1 MSTGESLYTKKGV
14 DNLLAAKQDVLTAGT
29 GIDIT
34 NDVISTNI
42 LPTYSSA
49 DAGKVLSIDSDG
61 NLVWVT
67 PQ

>member
-1 MSTGESLYTKKGV
+1 MNMVDFYIKTKT
-14 DNLLAAKQDVLTAGT
+14 DELLATKQDK
-29 GIDIT
+29 
-34 NDVISTNI
+34 
-42 LPTYSSA
+42 LPTYSAS